1 MKKKELTPDQKRLVM
16 EISLSNS
23 SILSNN
29 DQMAI
34 LELPP
39 DIMPEKLLIYIK
51 TRCSLDN
58 DVMLQVFHRHK
69 DVGKDVIKACLK
81 TLSGIP
87 YYVQLEIFNLPV
99 EWRHEMLITLA
110 DNVHSLFCDETL
122 FKIFALPQKQAVE
135 ILTIYL
141 NHYNELSEAAELKIL
156 DYDQATIKEIFL
168 RYHHVPS
175 DATLKKVVESCD
187 DATIKEIFLASL
199 THVYTISGESMSLVF
214 DFPESSRDEIL
225 KAYFKRSNISY
236 NILRRVC
243 TLPDPIRK
251 TLLMSYHWAPE
262 ALALLF
268 ELPEPTRSDILLNN
282 IKKAAVDNWSTEQ
295 LAAVCGFEEPWRTKL
310 LEAYGERF
318 GFFFEGATELI
329 TQLPE
334 PLQRKMEG
342 YYLNAIAS
350 SEISTNEFTMLLAL
364 EEPLRTKALSAY
376 FADSK
381 AKKEHFEEVFKLPDH
396 SRTTILLAAMKSNNK
411 WDLFNYWYMSSPC
424 KKQLFELPEP
434 SRTTVITAFVKSGL
448 QLDEPWMLW
457 LLPEKTREPLIKVYA
472 QKHKKFDPAYYEKKI
487 KELLGEIPE

>member
-1 MKKKELTPDQKRLVM
+1 MKLTPDQKLLVM

-23 SILSNN
+23 LILSNN

-39 DIMPEKLLIYIK
+39 DIMPEKLLTYIK
-51 TRCSLDN
+51 TRCSLDD

-69 DVGKDVIKACLK
+69 DIGKDVIKACLK
-81 TLSGIP
+81 MLRCIP

-110 DNVHSLFCDETL
+110 DNEYNRFCDEAQL
-122 FKIFALPQKQAVE
+122 KIFALPQKQAVE

-141 NHYNELSEAAELKIL
+141 SHYHKLSEAAELKIL

-168 RYHHVPS
+168 RYYHVPS
-175 DATLKKVVESCD
+175 DATLKKVVESCN

-199 THVYTISGESMSLVF
+199 TQIDTISDESMSLVF

-225 KAYFKRSNISY
+225 KAYFKKSNISY

-262 ALALLF
+262 VLALLF
-268 ELPEPTRSDILLNN
+268 ELPEPTRSDILINN

-318 GFFFEGATELI
+318 GFFFEGATELLN
-329 TQLPE
+329 QLPE
-334 PLQRKMEG
+334 PLQRKMKG
-342 YYLNAIAS
+342 YYLKALAS

-376 FADSK
+376 FAGSK
-381 AKKEHFEEVFKLPDH
+381 ATSRHLKEVFKLPDY
-396 SRTTILLAAMKSNNK
+396 SRATILLAAINSNKK
-411 WDLFNYWYMSSPC
+411 WDLFNCWNMSCPY

-434 SRTTVITAFVKSGL
+434 SRTKVITAFVKSGL
-448 QLDEPWMLW
+448 ELDEPWMLW
-457 LLPEKTREPLIKVYA
+457 LLPEKTRNPLIKVYA
-472 QKHKKFDPAYYEKKI
+472 QKHKRFNPSYYEKKI